1 MHTLY
6 ESDNRQ
12 MSLNV
17 TIACNGSKKF
27 RVWAEDYGKPNSKY
41 ADRGIKRYLQL
52 ITEFSMK
59 RQFFQ
64 YKIKNFMTFKRDIN
78 EKIIFDLETYK
89 NDYSYLIKNSF
100 EFVTKYL

>member
-41 ADRGIKRYLQL
+41 ADREIVVNGTRTIYLS
-52 ITEFSMK
+52 FPVSPK
-59 RQFFQ
+59 
-64 YKIKNFMTFKRDIN
+64 KIFIGCINVSDPNDKDFKVDI
-78 EKIIFDLETYK
+78 
-89 NDYSYLIKNSF
+89 
-100 EFVTKYL
+100 V